1 MLKKLELAWKAVW
14 LAVFCQIV
22 RLTHRS
28 APEPEWGRD
37 PCRIL
42 FLRPDR
48 IGDAIVSTGIFREIV
63 ERSPN
68 VTLDVLGSP
77 RNEAILRMEP
87 RLSTVHVFDRRRWSD
102 YPRIVRE
109 LRACR
114 YDGVIDCMVTAP
126 SMTCLLLM
134 IASGARHRI
143 GIAGRGVDTALTVQV
158 PANSGG
164 RHIIDHLAAFGRVFG
179 IDVDGADWRPGLA
192 VASDDLERA
201 MGTWSA
207 GDGRPEH
214 RVLVNVSAGKPA
226 RNWPESRFAE
236 AVEHIRARLGDP
248 EVLMIGA
255 PSEWSRVERTA
266 AVSRARAVQTP
277 RIGDAAAL
285 VATATFLLTPDTSV
299 AHMASALGTPA
310 VAMYLKGTSRMW
322 GLYGSPGESLEV
334 DSASLADLSLEPVL
348 AAVDRVLDRA
358 VDSGRVGGDDGR
370 RAASATPLPSPAG

>member
-1 MLKKLELAWKAVW
+1 MLKKLERAWKAVW

-22 RLTHRS
+22 RITHRS
-28 APEPEWGRD
+28 TPEPEWGRD
-37 PCRIL
+37 SCRVL

-63 ERSPN
+63 ERAPN

-87 RLSTVHVFDRRRWSD
+87 RLSTIHVFDRRRWSD

-109 LRACR
+109 LRARR

-143 GIAGRGVDTALTVQV
+143 GIAGRGVDTALTVRV

-164 RHIIDHLAAFGRVFG
+164 RHIIDHLAAFGSVFD
-179 IDVDGADWRPGLA
+179 IDVAGTDWRPGLTLS
-192 VASDDLERA
+192 SDEIGRA
-201 MGTWSA
+201 MEAWSA
-207 GDGRPEH
+207 GNGRPDH
-214 RVLVNVSAGKPA
+214 RVLVNVSAGRPA
-226 RNWPESRFAE
+226 RNWPESRFAA
-236 AVEHIRARLGDP
+236 AVEHIRKRLGNP
-248 EVLMIGA
+248 EVVMIGA
-255 PSEWSRVERTA
+255 PSEWTRVERTA

-277 RIGDAAAL
+277 RIGDVAAL

-299 AHMASALGTPA
+299 AHMASALGTPT

-334 DSASLADLSLEPVL
+334 NSATLADLALEPVL
-348 AAVDRVLDRA
+348 AAMDRVLDRA
-358 VDSGRVGGDDGR
+358 
-370 RAASATPLPSPAG
+370 AASGDVGADWPAPPERSAVR